1 MKFRQKTRG
10 RIKHRNSINASM
22 QIRKLH
28 NYRVDM
34 MVMVMDGDAH
44 AETNQPSGH
53 FTSYLLVIIKRM
65 NQFRGVNRDTTEKIV
80 R

>member
-1 MKFRQKTRG
+1 
-10 RIKHRNSINASM
+10 M
-22 QIRKLH
+22 QIRK
-28 NYRVDM
+28 VDM
-34 MVMVMDGDAH
+34 IWHDGDGDEH

-53 FTSYLLVIIKRM
+53 FASYLLVIIKRM

>member
-1 MKFRQKTRG
+1 
-10 RIKHRNSINASM
+10 M

-28 NYRVDM
+28 DYRVDM
-34 MVMVMDGDAH
+34 IWHDGDGDGDAH

-65 NQFRGVNRDTTEKIV
+65 NQFQGVNRDTTEKIV